1 MPAGQDSFLHTYTN
15 MASEDGNRYQ
25 PQCTEEKVGLENKDS
40 QPGRTLDDKE
50 RRVPEEWQALGRQ
63 NSRGFLLGSWKRG

>member
-1 MPAGQDSFLHTYTN
+1 MVERGRTDTKAGKL
-15 MASEDGNRYQ
+15 
-25 PQCTEEKVGLENKDS
+25 EEKVGLENKDS